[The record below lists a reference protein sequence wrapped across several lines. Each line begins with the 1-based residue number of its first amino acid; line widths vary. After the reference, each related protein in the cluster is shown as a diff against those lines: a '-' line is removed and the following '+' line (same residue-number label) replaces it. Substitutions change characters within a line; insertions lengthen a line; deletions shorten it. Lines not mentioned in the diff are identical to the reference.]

1 MILKNFSL
9 ILLVISSVSAFEEV
23 RKVDKDFYRGGRV
36 LDTIELSSISTPDI
50 ALEEILK
57 KRGGEVVFTRQEFTI
72 NQLSHILKLGYGYSE
87 DKRRTVESF
96 DNAYPVLIYLV
107 NRDGAFVY
115 IPKKNALGKIVDDN
129 IKRRLFSA
137 TKHKDKD
144 GYISA
149 ANFLI
154 AGSPKLAGVRRPRE
168 GRKFLFIEAG
178 RIAQNME
185 LAANSIG
192 LGVKAEPDLEQR
204 KIRSLLKMPSGFE
217 PVMMLS
223 LGKLKNSNFQ
233 ISPETLKQDEPA
245 KKQKTS
251 EKEQPKK
258 QENLRIA
265 IIVPERGA
273 DRRIINGLKNIF
285 QISDAKCYVAAPDN
299 EFRNSDGI
307 KMSPDILINNLS
319 VRDYDTLV
327 FLDGSITSRVYRN
340 DELVM
345 DIMYEADQLNKTVAA
360 YGYAVGVLARSG
372 VLSGGVKASG
382 SIGVRGSVKKYGGRF
397 ITESAVVR
405 SGNIVTARSLDTLAR
420 RDIQGP
426 EGVSGFAAEILKAS
440 ENKAK

>member
-1 MILKNFSL
+1 MILKRFSL
-9 ILLVISSVSAFEEV
+9 ILLIVSTVSAFEEV
-23 RKVDKDFYRGGRV
+23 RKVDSDFYRGGRV
-36 LDTIELSSISTPDI
+36 LDTIDLSTISTPDI

-72 NQLSHILKLGYGYSE
+72 DQLSHILKLSYGYSE
-87 DKRRTVESF
+87 DSRRTVESY
-96 DNAYPVLIYLV
+96 DNAYPVLVYLV

-115 IPKKNALGKIVDDN
+115 IPKKDSLGKIVDDN

-137 TKHKDKD
+137 TKHRDKD
-144 GYISA
+144 GYISS
-149 ANFLI
+149 ANFVI
-154 AGSPKLAGVRRPRE
+154 AGSPKLAGIKRPRE

-192 LGVKAEPDLEQR
+192 LGIKTEPDLNQL

-217 PVMMLS
+217 PVMMIS
-223 LGKLKNSNFQ
+223 LGKLKNSNFK
-233 ISPETLKQDEPA
+233 ISPETLKKEKPA
-245 KKQKTS
+245 EEKDGGEKQ
-251 EKEQPKK
+251 EPKK
-258 QENLRIA
+258 KERLKIA
-265 IIVPERGA
+265 IVVPERGA
-273 DRRIINGLKNIF
+273 DRRVINGLKNIF
-285 QISDAKCYVAAPDN
+285 QISDARCFVAAPDD

-307 KMSPDILINNLS
+307 KMSPDIFINNLS
-319 VRDYDTLV
+319 ARDYDTLV

-372 VLSGGVKASG
+372 VLSGGIQATG

-397 ITESAVVR
+397 LAESAVVR

-426 EGVSGFAAEILKAS
+426 EGISGFAAEILKAS
-440 ENKAK
+440 KE